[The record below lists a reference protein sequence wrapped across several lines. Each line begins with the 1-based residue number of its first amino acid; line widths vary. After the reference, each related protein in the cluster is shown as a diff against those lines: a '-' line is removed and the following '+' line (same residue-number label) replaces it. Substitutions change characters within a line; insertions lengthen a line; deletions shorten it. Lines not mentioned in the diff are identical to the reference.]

1 MYKRQAK
8 ITETKKN
15 KKYVCGGIYY
25 LSKKTISNLIGE
37 EDKKNPLS
45 DSDLVDK
52 LKENDFL
59 VARRTV
65 AKYRQ
70 LLNIKNINQRKE

>member
-1 MYKRQAK
+1 MCIRDRSGEV
-8 ITETKKN
+8 TSSNE
-15 KKYVCGGIYY
+15 
-25 LSKKTISNLIGE
+25 LKKTISNLIDE

-65 AKYRQ
+65 AKYRK
-70 LLNIKNINQRKE
+70 LLNIKNVNQRKE

>member
-1 MYKRQAK
+1 MESEL
-8 ITETKKN
+8 INVGLLNKN
-15 KKYVCGGIYY
+15 EVRKQ
-25 LSKKTISNLIGE
+25 
-37 EDKKNPLS
+37 DKKNPLS

-65 AKYRQ
+65 AKYRK
-70 LLNIKNINQRKE
+70 LLNIKNANQRKE